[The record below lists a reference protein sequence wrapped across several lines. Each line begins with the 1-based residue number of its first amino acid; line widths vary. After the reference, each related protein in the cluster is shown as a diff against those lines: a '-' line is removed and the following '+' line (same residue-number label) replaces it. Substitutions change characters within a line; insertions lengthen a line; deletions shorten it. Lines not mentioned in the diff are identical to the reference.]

1 LELLDMLRALG
12 DDTRLR
18 VLKLLA
24 EQPRTTQELAPLVG
38 LSAAGL
44 SKALRRLA
52 DAGLVRSRR
61 EGYYVVYSLDSAR
74 LTALSEAI
82 ASFLEE
88 D

>member
-1 LELLDMLRALG
+1 MLRALG

-24 EQPRTTQELAPLVG
+24 EQPRTTQELTPLVG
-38 LSAAGL
+38 LSAAEL

-52 DAGLVRSRR
+52 DAGIARSRR
-61 EGYYVVYSLDSAR
+61 EGYYDVYSLDSAR